1 MVEEGEVVVFFALLR
16 RGTEEVVLGV
26 ADLEREGVKV
36 FLLGGAVGGED
47 LMAGRVVFLGGVC
60 SSEDSENTGVPCLK
74 GVFSESE
81 SENPSEEEEEEISS
95 MTGVEDFVV
104 LGVEWKAI
112 LADLRVGLADFGG
125 EGAEAFEG

>member
-1 MVEEGEVVVFFALLR
+1 MVFFALLR
-16 RGTEEVVLGV
+16 GGTEEVVLGV

-36 FLLGGAVGGED
+36 FFLVGAVGGED
-47 LMAGRVVFLGGVC
+47 LMAERVVFLGVVC

-95 MTGVEDFVV
+95 MIGVEDFVV

-125 EGAEAFEG
+125 EGAKAFEG

>member
-1 MVEEGEVVVFFALLR
+1 MLRLSRCATLVEEGEVVVFFALLR

-47 LMAGRVVFLGGVC
+47 LMAGRVVFLGGAGVC

-74 GVFSESE
+74 GLFSESE
-81 SENPSEEEEEEISS
+81 SENPSEEEEEKISS
-95 MTGVEDFVV
+95 MTGVEGNSCRFS
-104 LGVEWKAI
+104 
-112 LADLRVGLADFGG
+112 RGLSRFWRRGG
-125 EGAEAFEG
+125 